1 MALSPSPQPM
11 SRTSPWIQPPACQP
25 MTLSL
30 GALLSHGG
38 VATGA
43 MPSPGLSPRY
53 SASKSKCCDP
63 EDSWEELEPVVVIRS
78 TVEILDDMSSILH
91 SGCSTIHPLP
101 MDVREQADRP

>member
-63 EDSWEELEPVVVIRS
+63 EDSWEELEPVVVIRF
-78 TVEILDDMSSILH
+78 TVGDLHDMSSNLRSVWSVI
-91 SGCSTIHPLP
+91 
-101 MDVREQADRP
+101 QALT